1 MSVLVDDEHGEA
13 MLIRTAIAMAAVI
26 ALLGPASTAYADDV
40 VFGSP
45 LSDPANAMPYRHGW
59 DQTVFNT
66 AGPAA
71 IAAPKSGLIRQVR
84 VRGFAADGQPL
95 EIKFRVIRPVA
106 NGRFRAIATPMVASL
121 PPTDGIHV
129 FNVPDP
135 RAFRVQAGDYVAIFQ
150 QGFGGAGR
158 QWQVFSTNSGW
169 TMQKV
174 ATDRGVPGTENGF
187 NDGDLSPARPVD
199 LIGNSTVSSRGYE
212 VLLQAVEAPDLCPG
226 TDLPQRPCQ
235 SKLYLGGK
243 VAKSR
248 RSLRY
253 TWTLRNGGPH
263 PASGLSFV
271 VNLPA
276 GTTVPG
282 LPAGCTTNPGPPL
295 EVACAVGKIPPPQ
308 KGRAVRR
315 ISFVAVPHKA
325 TRFFR
330 ATGAIDAPSVDDPN
344 GSRRHV
350 KTVSAST
357 RGIVQGP
364 PA

>member
-1 MSVLVDDEHGEA
+1 
-13 MLIRTAIAMAAVI
+13 MLMRFIAPCAAVPG
-26 ALLGPASTAYADDV
+26 ALAMTTPAAAADV

-66 AGPAA
+66 AGPVA
-71 IAAPKSGLIRQVR
+71 IAAPQPGLIKQVR
-84 VRGFAADGQPL
+84 LRGFAADGQPL
-95 EIKFRVIRPVA
+95 AVKFRVIRPVA
-106 NGRFRAIATPMVASL
+106 NGRWRAVATPMVASL

-135 RAFRVQAGDYVAIFQ
+135 RAFRVQAGDYVALFQ

-158 QWQVFSTNSGW
+158 RWQIFSANSAW

-174 ATDRGVPGTENGF
+174 ATDGGVPGTENGF
-187 NDGDLSPARPVD
+187 NDGDLSPARPAD
-199 LIGNSTVSSRGYE
+199 LVGNSTVSYPGYE

-226 TDLPQRPCQ
+226 TDLPQQPCR

-248 RSLRY
+248 RALRY

-271 VNLPA
+271 ANLPA
-276 GTTVPG
+276 RTTVPG
-282 LPAGCTTNPGPPL
+282 LPAGCTATPGPPPQ
-295 EVACAVGKIPPPQ
+295 VRCDVGHIPSPQ
-308 KGRAVRR
+308 QGKAVRR

-330 ATGAIDAPSVDDPN
+330 ATGVIDAPSVDDPN
-344 GSRRHV
+344 GTARHF

-357 RGIVQGP
+357 RDLVRSRG
-364 PA
+364 AR

>member
-1 MSVLVDDEHGEA
+1 M
-13 MLIRTAIAMAAVI
+13 RTAIAMT
-26 ALLGPASTAYADDV
+26 ALIGVLAPATTASADDV

-45 LSDPANAMPYRHGW
+45 LSDAANAMPYRNGW

-71 IAAPKSGLIRQVR
+71 IAAPEAGLVKQVR
-84 VRGFAADGQPL
+84 LRGFAADGQPL
-95 EIKFRVIRPVA
+95 EIKFRVIRPVG
-106 NGRFRAIATPMVASL
+106 NGRWRAIATPMVASL

-135 RAFRVQAGDYVAIFQ
+135 RAFRVQEGDYVAVFQ

-158 QWQVFSTNSGW
+158 QWQIFSANSAW

-174 ATDRGVPGTENGF
+174 ATARGAPGTENGF
-187 NDGDLSPARPVD
+187 NDGDLSPAAAPADAV
-199 LIGNSTVSSRGYE
+199 GNSTVSYPGYE

-226 TDLPQRPCQ
+226 TDLPQQPCQ

-243 VAKSR
+243 VAKSK

-276 GTTVPG
+276 GTTLPG
-282 LPAGCTTNPGPPL
+282 LPAGCTTSPRPPL
-295 EVACAVGKIPPPQ
+295 HVGCDVGEIPPPQ
-308 KGRAVRR
+308 EGHAVRR

-330 ATGAIDAPSVDDPN
+330 ATGAIDAPGVDDPN

-357 RGIVQGP
+357 RDIVR
-364 PA
+364 AAKRTS

>member
-1 MSVLVDDEHGEA
+1 
-13 MLIRTAIAMAAVI
+13 MLMRAAIAMTALTTALAPAAS
-26 ALLGPASTAYADDV
+26 ASADDV

-45 LSDPANAMPYRHGW
+45 LSDPANAVPYRHGW

-66 AGPAA
+66 ASPVA
-71 IAAPKSGLIRQVR
+71 IAAPKPGLIKQVKL
-84 VRGFAADGQPL
+84 RGFAADGQPL
-95 EIKFRVIRPVA
+95 EIKFRVIRPVG
-106 NGRFRAIATPMVASL
+106 NGRWRAIATPMVASL
-121 PPTDGIHV
+121 PPTDGIHA

-135 RAFRVQAGDYVAIFQ
+135 RAFRVQAGDYVAVFQ

-158 QWQVFSTNSGW
+158 QWQIFSANSAW

-174 ATDRGVPGTENGF
+174 ATDGGVPGTENGF

-199 LIGNSTVSSRGYE
+199 LVGNSTVSYPGYE

-226 TDLPQRPCQ
+226 TDLPQQPCQ

-248 RSLRY
+248 RALRY

-263 PASGLSFV
+263 PASGLSFGV
-271 VNLPA
+271 SLPA
-276 GTTVPG
+276 RTTVPG
-282 LPAGCTTNPGPPL
+282 LPAGCTTTPGPPL
-295 EVACAVGKIPPPQ
+295 QVSCDVGGIPSPQ
-308 KGRAVRR
+308 EGGAVRR

-330 ATGAIDAPSVDDPN
+330 ATGVIDAPSVDDPN
-344 GSRRHV
+344 GSARHL

-357 RGIVQGP
+357 RGIVR
-364 PA
+364 AAKRSS